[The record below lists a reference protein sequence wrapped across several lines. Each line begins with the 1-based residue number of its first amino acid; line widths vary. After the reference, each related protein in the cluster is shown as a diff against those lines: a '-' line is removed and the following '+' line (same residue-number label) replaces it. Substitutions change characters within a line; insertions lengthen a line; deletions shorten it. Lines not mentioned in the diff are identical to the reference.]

1 MSRVV
6 IEVDECSK
14 NIRSFE
20 SIRPFVLSETSVRLE
35 VNVSMFLIRLFL
47 GLKPEFQRLFYKNDK
62 HACKSREMCKFANLK
77 MEKD

>member
-20 SIRPFVLSETSVRLE
+20 SIRPFVLSGTFVRLNA
-35 VNVSMFLIRLFL
+35 NVSMFLRQAFGGTEARITMSV
-47 GLKPEFQRLFYKNDK
+47 FYKK
-62 HACKSREMCKFANLK
+62 
-77 MEKD
+77 

>member
-20 SIRPFVLSETSVRLE
+20 SIRPFVLSGTSVRLNA
-35 VNVSMFLIRLFL
+35 NVSMFFKTGFWGNRSLDYNVRFL
-47 GLKPEFQRLFYKNDK
+47 
-62 HACKSREMCKFANLK
+62 
-77 MEKD
+77 

>member
-20 SIRPFVLSETSVRLE
+20 SIRPFVLSGTSVRLE

-47 GLKPEFQRLFYKNDK
+47 GLSRNFSVSFYKK
-62 HACKSREMCKFANLK
+62 
-77 MEKD
+77 

>member
-1 MSRVV
+1 MPNNKKKPVEIISEYQRMSRVV

-20 SIRPFVLSETSVRLE
+20 SIRPFVLSGTSVRLE

-47 GLKPEFQRLFYKNDK
+47 GLKPEFQRLF
-62 HACKSREMCKFANLK
+62 L
-77 MEKD
+77 

>member
-20 SIRPFVLSETSVRLE
+20 SIRPFVLSGTSVRLE

-47 GLKPEFQRLFYKNDK
+47 GLKPEFQRLF
-62 HACKSREMCKFANLK
+62 L
-77 MEKD
+77 